1 MRKLTPHFLK
11 SPYKDRSL
19 SIWSQITTNWIG
31 DLHSIKHRWISITLQ
46 VFIAPHPLTILLPR
60 ISLTQIP
67 VCICHQLNPLMSN
80 QELNS
85 GTPTHPITAAWMQ
98 NHRRDSCTKSF
109 ESAQNSFKHV
119 AICGSIMYRAFGFVI
134 SRIGSGNFLTRNCA
148 MRPCSDCWRP
158 GWEFLAAAAATQL
171 VVCPK
176 LWET

>member
-80 QELNS
+80 REINS
-85 GTPTHPITAAWMQ
+85 GTPTNPITAAWMQ
-98 NHRRDSCTKSF
+98 NHRREF
-109 ESAQNSFKHV
+109 
-119 AICGSIMYRAFGFVI
+119 MYKKCW
-134 SRIGSGNFLTRNCA
+134 IGSKFFQTRCNLWLNRVQDIRFCDFEHWVGKF
-148 MRPCSDCWRP
+148 SY
-158 GWEFLAAAAATQL
+158 Q
-171 VVCPK
+171 K
-176 LWET
+176 LRNASL